1 MSNIL
6 TLHAASIAHNSL
18 AYIFAASRVVP
29 QSETGIAAVTG
40 SQQPTITG
48 YYTPDGMK
56 TSRPTSGLYIVRY
69 SDGTSRKVVV
79 K

>member
-1 MSNIL
+1 MTRISGGQ
-6 TLHAASIAHNSL
+6 

>member
-1 MSNIL
+1 MEIWIL
-6 TLHAASIAHNSL
+6 IAVVVVL
-18 AYIFAASRVVP
+18 AIVVISAGVKVVP